1 MSRTIV
7 VGLDGSAESLAA
19 AEWAASEALLTDA
32 HLRVVHSWL
41 WHPYVYAPLAGVTV
55 LPPSEDTQLEWAERL
70 PHETAD
76 RLAAEHS
83 GLSVGAERLA
93 EQPATGLLAA
103 AEGAELLVLGSRGL
117 SGVRGFLV
125 GSVALSVVARTR
137 TPVVLVR
144 AATRPAEEASRND
157 VVLGLDLEH
166 PDAAVIGFAFEAA
179 ERRAVDLRVVH
190 GWGLPPYYGF
200 TGASD
205 PSVNADLLI
214 EAQSRLTEVLRPW
227 RDKFPEVDVPAQAVI
242 GGAAPHLI
250 DASREAGLVVV
261 GRRNRSAS
269 VGAHIGPV
277 TQAVLHHSTAPVAV
291 VPHD

>member
-7 VGLDGSAESLAA
+7 VGLDGSTESLAA
-19 AEWAASEALLTDA
+19 AEWAAREALLTDA
-32 HLRVVHSWL
+32 RLRVVHAWL

-70 PHETAD
+70 PREAAD

-83 GLSVGAERLA
+83 GLSVSAERLA

-103 AEGAELLVLGSRGL
+103 AEGADLLVLGSRGL
-117 SGVRGFLV
+117 SGVHGFLV

-144 AATRPAEEASRND
+144 AEARPAAANQRRD

-166 PDAAVIGFAFEAA
+166 ADATVIGFAFEAA
-179 ERRAVDLRVVH
+179 AQRAADLRVVH
-190 GWGLPPYYGF
+190 GWGLPPYYGL

-205 PSVNADLLI
+205 PSVNAELLM
-214 EAQSRLTEVLRPW
+214 EAQHRSTEVLRPW
-227 RDKFPEVDVPAQAVI
+227 REKFPDVDVSAQAVI
-242 GGAAPHLI
+242 GGAGPHLV
-250 DASREAGLVVV
+250 DASRDATLVVV
-261 GRRNRSAS
+261 GRRNRSAA

-277 TQAVLHHSTAPVAV
+277 TQAVLHHSAAPVAV